1 MYEALTSLAIES
13 DVDVIMTTKQ
23 SPLSSNNPE
32 MILYL
37 QRIVLQG
44 RLVSSLLGI
53 ATITTIS
60 TNTYN
65 INVPLRGVVL

>member
-23 SPLSSNNPE
+23 SPISSNNPE

-44 RLVSSLLGI
+44 RLVS
-53 ATITTIS
+53 
-60 TNTYN
+60 
-65 INVPLRGVVL
+65 

>member
-23 SPLSSNNPE
+23 SHISSNNNPE

-44 RLVSSLLGI
+44 RLVS
-53 ATITTIS
+53 
-60 TNTYN
+60 
-65 INVPLRGVVL
+65 

>member
-23 SPLSSNNPE
+23 SPISSNNPE

-60 TNTYN
+60 TIRIILTFH
-65 INVPLRGVVL
+65 

>member
-23 SPLSSNNPE
+23 SHFSSNNPE

-44 RLVSSLLGI
+44 RLVS
-53 ATITTIS
+53 
-60 TNTYN
+60 
-65 INVPLRGVVL
+65 

>member
-23 SPLSSNNPE
+23 SPILSNNLE

-44 RLVSSLLGI
+44 RLVS
-53 ATITTIS
+53 
-60 TNTYN
+60 
-65 INVPLRGVVL
+65 